1 MNHKE
6 LFGFGIGMTP
16 ELCLRVSAAVLMRV
30 LFKHPEDSSL
40 MLALE
45 RKATLQKDTTG
56 QVVVVK
62 TQPFGGAIRIL
73 DPERMQDLTGNF
85 HFDSER
91 SSLEND
97 FRIFIRPADWPAVRA
112 FCIEHIKQVDDP
124 ILESDASRELAEEFA
139 DALKIDLKPGQY
151 KQKPIATLVEDH
163 PAPTDN
169 IHAQDADTVR
179 IFRIIEVNI
188 LDPSLANSLVDN
200 SNTVSDQDLCRQTM
214 ADARSGGQGRANAI
228 LALKLSSLDEA
239 YRALSPTDRGA
250 PFLFENNR
258 LEETVPALLDG
269 LIVPKYKRV

>member
-6 LFGFGIGMTP
+6 FFGFGIGMTP

>member
-6 LFGFGIGMTP
+6 FFGFGIGMTP

-30 LFKHPEDSSL
+30 LFKHLEDSSL

-239 YRALSPTDRGA
+239 YRALSPTDRCA
-250 PFLFENNR
+250 PFLFKNNR